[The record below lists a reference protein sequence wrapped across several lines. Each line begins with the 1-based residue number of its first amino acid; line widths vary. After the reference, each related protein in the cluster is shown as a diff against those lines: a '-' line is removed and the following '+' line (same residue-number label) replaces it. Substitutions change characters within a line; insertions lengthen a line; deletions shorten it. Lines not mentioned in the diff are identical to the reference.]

1 MAICRRHA
9 AWSVATLTDGLVT
22 NFIVPMGPLL
32 LLSHLEFVH
41 PYLNTAEDVDP
52 LQAQAHKDGMGDD
65 VSMHWA
71 VVARLWSQAFAGFLA
86 GRTAGRVLGPA
97 AASRVSLGVVVAVG
111 VIGVA
116 ITQAWLGLAGV
127 TETGFFW
134 ARTLGGILTGAL
146 CSGALSL
153 SAPCPRSSSCER
165 CSAFPGSRHFS
176 EISSKGG
183 DLSSNSSSTV
193 AAGLRRADSR
203 WHVGLVLGLLIGGLC
218 YGRGG
223 GGGSGVAAKDG
234 GEGASWFD
242 DKPAFV
248 ACAAT
253 CSVVLSVA
261 VVAWR
266 RTGNDD
272 ATKSETVAGCGRTA
286 GALSVFGRCL
296 RRGRRGSAGR
306 KEAFGGGQDG
316 REGEPLLAAGSPDA
330 PGTSSLLSDPGE
342 RSDVEEGAGV
352 GADCPVSSRYLA
364 ACKGNTVA
372 AKAMWDETI
381 KWRADTGAERS
392 LSTPQPTLDII
403 KQCYPYFVHGRSKKG
418 EVVVY
423 EQTGKMQF
431 GRLADAGVSPFDMQ
445 MHYAFFNDFVFS
457 ELNDE
462 GDDDAKLMTVL
473 DVGELRLAT
482 IKNNTVVTKYLAA
495 TAEVMQKHYPERQSR
510 ILVVNAPWWFAGIW
524 KGVSG
529 VLSSGTQ
536 AKLQIRGK
544 NFLST
549 LLEHVEASQIP
560 SEYGGDSPQAL
571 GESTDEMA
579 LRRLAASLGPT
590 SLLPPP
596 EGDSRSRSDVGAS
609 QRSGDGSAVG
619 GVANGDGDD
628 GDRLVPDY
636 SGGVGGESGVMQE
649 DGMPGEFVGG
659 GGSGGGGSSDGL
671 CDGEEGSAVQASSR
685 RRESSAVSAAAAA
698 GGPGRDPKGAS
709 FGAASGEDRDG
720 GERGPPADGG
730 GSAGGLGVTQ
740 RFASAVRRM
749 RGGATRAYLG

>member
-1 MAICRRHA
+1 
-9 AWSVATLTDGLVT
+9 
-22 NFIVPMGPLL
+22 
-32 LLSHLEFVH
+32 
-41 PYLNTAEDVDP
+41 
-52 LQAQAHKDGMGDD
+52 
-65 VSMHWA
+65 
-71 VVARLWSQAFAGFLA
+71 QAFAGFLA

-97 AASRVSLGVVVAVG
+97 AASRFSLGVVVAVG

-127 TETGFFW
+127 TKTRFFW

-165 CSAFPGSRHFS
+165 CSALPGSRHFS

-223 GGGSGVAAKDG
+223 GGDSGVAAKDG

-248 ACAAT
+248 ACAAA

-272 ATKSETVAGCGRTA
+272 VIKSETVAGCGRTA
-286 GALSVFGRCL
+286 GALSIFGRCL
-296 RRGRRGSAGR
+296 RRGRGGSAGR
-306 KEAFGGGQDG
+306 KEAFGGGG
-316 REGEPLLAAGSPDA
+316 EGGEGEPLLAAGSPDSR
-330 PGTSSLLSDPGE
+330 TSSSLSEPGE
-342 RSDVEEGAGV
+342 RSDVEAGAGV

-372 AKAMWDETI
+372 AKTMWDETI

-392 LSTPQPTLDII
+392 LSTPQPTLEII

-544 NFLST
+544 NFLPA
-549 LLEHVEASQIP
+549 LLEHVDASQIP
-560 SEYGGDSPQAL
+560 SEYGGNSPQAL

-590 SLLPPP
+590 SLLPPL
-596 EGDSRSRSDVGAS
+596 EGDSRSRSDVG
-609 QRSGDGSAVG
+609 
-619 GVANGDGDD
+619 
-628 GDRLVPDY
+628 
-636 SGGVGGESGVMQE
+636 
-649 DGMPGEFVGG
+649 
-659 GGSGGGGSSDGL
+659 
-671 CDGEEGSAVQASSR
+671 
-685 RRESSAVSAAAAA
+685 
-698 GGPGRDPKGAS
+698 
-709 FGAASGEDRDG
+709 
-720 GERGPPADGG
+720 
-730 GSAGGLGVTQ
+730 
-740 RFASAVRRM
+740 
-749 RGGATRAYLG
+749 